1 MRNFLHYLV
10 SVLLWILFG
19 YYWYVVVERQIGR
32 DSLQPLLILVG
43 LTVLGLSI
51 TLWWIAHNKRIA
63 ARGKRNTLMPPPD
76 EPFEFDNLNRP
87 IIAPDIVLLKAAAEI
102 TVALDYQGDKVY
114 TIDREG
120 GT

>member
-32 DSLQPLLILVG
+32 DSLQPLLILIG

-63 ARGKRNTLMPPPD
+63 AKGKRNTLMPPPD
-76 EPFEFDNLNRP
+76 EPFECDTLNRP
-87 IIAPDIVLLKAAAEI
+87 IVAPAMTLLKTAAEI
-102 TVALDYQGDKVY
+102 TVGLDYQGNKVY
-114 TIDREG
+114 RIDREG
-120 GT
+120 GA